1 VDDHLHLPGVA
12 DVRGGVVV
20 TDRLDALE
28 QARPELGAVGESV
41 PLRVD
46 VVVDAVPANR
56 EVWFVDVKAIGECDA

>member
-1 VDDHLHLPGVA
+1 
-12 DVRGGVVV
+12 VVV

-41 PLRVD
+41 PLGVD

-56 EVWFVDVKAIGECDA
+56 EVWFVDVKAIGRCDA